1 MGLAIDD
8 AYYSQTGN
16 QVDPFAKFCEV
27 VSFDHRSYTISRW
40 CNESKGRIHLLE
52 RYMNT
57 RKGITRKDD
66 TLPERIL
73 KEARKSDKKKRLIP
87 LKPMLENYYKIRGY
101 DENGV
106 PKSSRLKKLGITIK

>member
-1 MGLAIDD
+1 
-8 AYYSQTGN
+8 
-16 QVDPFAKFCEV
+16 
-27 VSFDHRSYTISRW
+27 
-40 CNESKGRIHLLE
+40 
-52 RYMNT
+52 MNT

-106 PKSSRLKKLGITIK
+106 LKSS